1 MSKIVIDL
9 TKEKFTELIAEQK
22 ELNKYAN
29 LLAEH
34 NMFESVSDFFYGMP
48 TAISYLLESNALNNC
63 LEDDF
68 YEYMQDDNVSAEYI
82 ANLYYPYFCFTDGI
96 DRMTQEAKDVE
107 QQLVED
113 ILTKWPKTPMQEIT
127 DSFVAAHAEV
137 KQKNKEFQESLN

>member
-9 TKEKFTELIAEQK
+9 TKEKFTKLIAEQK

-82 ANLYYPYFCFTDGI
+82 ANLYYPYFCAVSHTS
-96 DRMTQEAKDVE
+96 A
-107 QQLVED
+107 L
-113 ILTKWPKTPMQEIT
+113 
-127 DSFVAAHAEV
+127 
-137 KQKNKEFQESLN
+137 